1 LHFCFLTFKFFVVA
15 YSNITNSAAYQLA
28 SFGQKGFRKLETG
41 ESGAADEF
49 YRVVYA
55 LEDTTVTLTA
65 TAGDNLSGELML
77 AGTAIY
83 GLFSNVTVVSG
94 SVLAYIA

>member
-1 LHFCFLTFKFFVVA
+1 MS
-15 YSNITNSAAYQLA
+15 YSNINNPANYQLA

-41 ESGAADEF
+41 ESGTADEF

-65 TAGDNLSGELML
+65 TAY
-77 AGTAIY
+77 ACWY
-83 GLFSNVTVVSG
+83 GHLWL
-94 SVLAYIA
+94 VL